1 MTKLLIAGG
10 RVVDPL
16 NHLDAQA
23 DVLIE
28 DGKVVRVAP
37 GQDAQGA
44 QVLDAKGK
52 IVMPGVIDMHA
63 HMRTVLG
70 HPHAQR
76 MVALAGVTTV
86 VDMAGPLENILES
99 IPTSGSGISIAIVDA
114 ARAGMTLSSSRPDL
128 AEQRSFIEK
137 MSLLSMNTLPEVGV
151 SSAPIIF
158 SSVLLPE
165 PDSPTTATN
174 SPLGTE
180 KVASFKA

>member
-1 MTKLLIAGG
+1 MTKLLIVGG

-16 NHLDAQA
+16 NQVDAQA

-44 QVLDAKGK
+44 EVLDARGK

-86 VDMAGPLENILES
+86 LDMAGPLENILES
-99 IPTSGSGISIAIVDA
+99 IPTSGSGISIAIADA

-137 MSLLSMNTLPEVGV
+137 TLASGGIGLPPAARRLLTALRRPRPKVSAGTLK
-151 SSAPIIF
+151 F
-158 SSVLLPE
+158 Q
-165 PDSPTTATN
+165 
-174 SPLGTE
+174 
-180 KVASFKA
+180 ASRDTR